1 MEYNRPVRIPSRD
14 GDGSF
19 ARRTSRFKVAT
30 ASLYSYIPDPGSKGL
45 RAAHSE
51 EEGRDGRKEE
61 EEENEEV
68 DGERKE
74 KDGKGSR
81 ISGVRDA
88 HAAAW
93 RSANVVSRARLCVRP
108 CKEGV
113 CIGLVP
119 RRSRLKLITSSSDV
133 TGLCPMSANSLAAS
147 IARYHFTGFYPE
159 LFSIDIETKYR
170 TSRRYTRSLGFELFF
185 NRPFVHRFDRSREN
199 RCFQEESL
207 CGDSRKRG

>member
-1 MEYNRPVRIPSRD
+1 MALLLVELV
-14 GDGSF
+14 
-19 ARRTSRFKVAT
+19 AFKVAT

-68 DGERKE
+68 DGEREE

-81 ISGVRDA
+81 ISGVRRA
-88 HAAAW
+88 RGGVAQ
-93 RSANVVSRARLCVRP
+93 RERVSRARLCVRP

-133 TGLCPMSANSLAAS
+133 TGLCPMRANSLAAS
-147 IARYHFTGFYPE
+147 IARYHFTGFYPA
-159 LFSIDIETKYR
+159 LFSIDLETKYR
-170 TSRRYTRSLGFELFF
+170 EDILEGFELFF
-185 NRPFVHRFDRSREN
+185 NRPFCSSFRM
-199 RCFQEESL
+199 
-207 CGDSRKRG
+207 

>member
-1 MEYNRPVRIPSRD
+1 MLVELVGSKSRQP
-14 GDGSF
+14 
-19 ARRTSRFKVAT
+19 R
-30 ASLYSYIPDPGSKGL
+30 LYSYIPDPGSKGL

-51 EEGRDGRKEE
+51 EMEGKKKKKKKKKTKKQR
-61 EEENEEV
+61 N
-68 DGERKE
+68 GERKE

-81 ISGVRDA
+81 IPGVRDA

-133 TGLCPMSANSLAAS
+133 TGLCPMRANSLAAS
-147 IARYHFTGFYPE
+147 IARYHFTGFYLPRAP
-159 LFSIDIETKYR
+159 LYRLSRKRNIET
-170 TSRRYTRSLGFELFF
+170 SGRYLLEVEASSHLF
-185 NRPFVHRFDRSREN
+185 NRPFCSRES
-199 RCFQEESL
+199 RCFRE
-207 CGDSRKRG
+207 KRLYPAENAA